1 MTKGRIDKKQRQAE
15 QLHLKRL
22 KASGVWLTAGKVPP
36 RPIVVSARCSR
47 LSVSPAGPSEPLPP
61 AHYPAK
67 RAQLGKRQTA
77 GGR

>member
-1 MTKGRIDKKQRQAE
+1 MTKGRIDKKQRQSD

-22 KASGVWLTAGKVPP
+22 KASGVWLTAGKLPP
-36 RPIVVSARCSR
+36 RPVVVAARRFR
-47 LSVSPAGPSEPLPP
+47 LSVSPTGPSEPLPP

-67 RAQLGKRQTA
+67 RAQLGKPQTA